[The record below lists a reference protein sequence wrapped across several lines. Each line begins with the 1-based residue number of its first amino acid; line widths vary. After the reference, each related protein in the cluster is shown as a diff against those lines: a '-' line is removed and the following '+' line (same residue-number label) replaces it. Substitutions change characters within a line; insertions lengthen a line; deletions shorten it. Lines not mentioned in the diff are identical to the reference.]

1 MVINSLV
8 EMLTNYRNLCANQ
21 TNPTQLVL
29 PETLTMLPLYLLV
42 GLKKPAL
49 KMLTQTHL
57 DLKIAQV
64 QLYLGMSMEQMSY
77 ELYPR
82 IYKVTDVAQSDTWGH
97 TDENTQLI
105 VKPQLVPCRGSKLS
119 HQGCFIV
126 DNGQYL
132 TLLVG

>member
-1 MVINSLV
+1 
-8 EMLTNYRNLCANQ
+8 
-21 TNPTQLVL
+21 
-29 PETLTMLPLYLLV
+29 MLPLYLLV

-97 TDENTQLI
+97 TDENTQFI